1 MLQSKNWGTI
11 TWNLL
16 HTIIDKCQINDNFDS
31 YKDKLMYIIKSICL
45 FTPINEF
52 SYNANIFFEKI
63 KFDKITNLQ
72 ELKKQIYLLHNFI
85 NSKINKPLFNYRD
98 LTIYS
103 NMDIINIF
111 NIFVYFYTNNIV
123 IKKTQNYPRMINLIK
138 DIKIFLNIYII
149 PYFIKNNIQKEE
161 IKGIICA
168 NEKEIEKEII
178 CVNKIEE
185 KLNEVISE
193 VVKEKEKEVICVNEV
208 EEEQKEIICVNKIE
222 DEKNE
227 FISEVVK
234 EKEVI
239 EEKKPRLVNI
249 NLITR
254 TNKKTFSRD
263 IHSNISIID
272 DKFLPSVELNLPE
285 AILEMKK
292 NVNCLPLDA
301 YIERWNRLKNLK
313 NTNQNKTNTQ
323 KTIEVVDALLPPL
336 NLSLPLAINKIKS
349 SPKCVPF
356 DSYIKRW
363 NELKTQE
370 IYKKKNS
377 TPNKK

>member
-31 YKDKLMYIIKSICL
+31 YKDKLIYIIKSICL
-45 FTPINEF
+45 FTPINEY
-52 SYNANIFFEKI
+52 SYNANIFFEKF

-85 NSKINKPLFNYRD
+85 NSKINKPLFNYCD

-123 IKKTQNYPRMINLIK
+123 IKKTKNYPKMINLIK
-138 DIKIFLNIYII
+138 DIKVFLSIFII
-149 PYFIKNNIQKEE
+149 PYFINNNIQKESEVEAKENE
-161 IKGIICA
+161 I
-168 NEKEIEKEII
+168 
-178 CVNKIEE
+178 VVEE
-185 KLNEVISE
+185 LISVEVVSVEVISE
-193 VVKEKEKEVICVNEV
+193 EVVSVEVVNEEIPEVAEIDISANEIEGEKEVISVA
-208 EEEQKEIICVNKIE
+208 
-222 DEKNE
+222 
-227 FISEVVK
+227 VV
-234 EKEVI
+234 
-239 EEKKPRLVNI
+239 EEKKPRLINI

-292 NVNCLPLDA
+292 NENCLPLDA

-313 NTNQNKTNTQ
+313 NTKQNKKNTE
-323 KTIEVVDALLPPL
+323 KTTEVDDALLPPL
-336 NLSLPLAINKIKS
+336 NLSLPLAINKIKN

-370 IYKKKNS
+370 IYKKKHS

>member
-31 YKDKLMYIIKSICL
+31 YKDKLIYIIKSICL
-45 FTPINEF
+45 FTPINEY
-52 SYNANIFFEKI
+52 SYNVNIFFEKFN
-63 KFDKITNLQ
+63 FDKITNLQ

-85 NSKINKPLFNYRD
+85 NSKINKPLFNYSD

-123 IKKTQNYPRMINLIK
+123 IKKTQSYPRMINLIK
-138 DIKIFLNIYII
+138 DIKVFLSIFII
-149 PYFIKNNIQKEE
+149 PYFINNNIQKEPEVEAKENE
-161 IKGIICA
+161 IVVEEVINEEIPEVAEIDVSA
-168 NEKEIEKEII
+168 NEIDVSRNEIEA
-178 CVNKIEE
+178 
-185 KLNEVISE
+185 
-193 VVKEKEKEVICVNEV
+193 EKEVISVA
-208 EEEQKEIICVNKIE
+208 
-222 DEKNE
+222 
-227 FISEVVK
+227 VV
-234 EKEVI
+234 
-239 EEKKPRLVNI
+239 EEKKPRLINI

-292 NVNCLPLDA
+292 NENCLPLDA

-313 NTNQNKTNTQ
+313 NTKQNKKNIQ
-323 KTIEVVDALLPPL
+323 KTTEVDDALLPPL

-370 IYKKKNS
+370 TYKKKLS
-377 TPNKK
+377 IPNKK

>member
-1 MLQSKNWGTI
+1 MLQSKNWGAI

-16 HTIIDKCQINDNFDS
+16 HTIIDKCQVNDNFDS
-31 YKDKLMYIIKSICL
+31 YKDKLIYIIKSICL
-45 FTPINEF
+45 FTPINEY
-52 SYNANIFFEKI
+52 SYNANIFFEKF

-85 NSKINKPLFNYRD
+85 NSKINKPLFNYSD

-123 IKKTQNYPRMINLIK
+123 IKKTQTYPRMINLIK
-138 DIKIFLNIYII
+138 DIKVFLNIYII
-149 PYFIKNNIQKEE
+149 PYSIKNNIQKELEVEVEVKENE
-161 IKGIICA
+161 IVV
-168 NEKEIEKEII
+168 E
-178 CVNKIEE
+178 
-185 KLNEVISE
+185 EVISANE
-193 VVKEKEKEVICVNEV
+193 VVNEEVISANEVVNEPV
-208 EEEQKEIICVNKIE
+208 ISVEVAEIKEEE
-222 DEKNE
+222 
-227 FISEVVK
+227 
-234 EKEVI
+234 EVI
-239 EEKKPRLVNI
+239 QEKKPRLINI

-292 NVNCLPLDA
+292 NENCLPLDG

-313 NTNQNKTNTQ
+313 NTNQSKKNVQ
-323 KTIEVVDALLPPL
+323 KTTEVDDTLLPPL

-349 SPKCVPF
+349 SSKCVPF

-370 IYKKKNS
+370 IYKKKHS

>member
-31 YKDKLMYIIKSICL
+31 YKDKLIYIIKSICL
-45 FTPINEF
+45 FTPINEY
-52 SYNANIFFEKI
+52 SYNANIFFEKFN
-63 KFDKITNLQ
+63 FDKITNLQ

-85 NSKINKPLFNYRD
+85 NSKISKPLFNYRD
-98 LTIYS
+98 LIIYS

-138 DIKIFLNIYII
+138 AIKIFLNIYII
-149 PYFIKNNIQKEE
+149 PYSIKNNIQKEE
-161 IKGIICA
+161 IEEVICA
-168 NEKEIEKEII
+168 NEKE
-178 CVNKIEE
+178 
-185 KLNEVISE
+185 
-193 VVKEKEKEVICVNEV
+193 
-208 EEEQKEIICVNKIE
+208 EEQKEI
-222 DEKNE
+222 
-227 FISEVVK
+227 ISEVVK

-239 EEKKPRLVNI
+239 EEEKPRLVNI

-272 DKFLPSVELNLPE
+272 DKFLPSIELNLPE

-292 NVNCLPLDA
+292 NENCVPLDA

-313 NTNQNKTNTQ
+313 NTKQNKKNTQ
-323 KTIEVVDALLPPL
+323 KITEVDDALLPPL

-370 IYKKKNS
+370 IYKKTHS
-377 TPNKK
+377 TP

>member
-31 YKDKLMYIIKSICL
+31 YKDKLIYIIKSICL
-45 FTPINEF
+45 FTPINEY
-52 SYNANIFFEKI
+52 SHNSNIFFEKF

-85 NSKINKPLFNYRD
+85 NSKINKPLFNYSD

-103 NMDIINIF
+103 NMNIINIF
-111 NIFVYFYTNNIV
+111 NTFVYFYANNIL
-123 IKKTQNYPRMINLIK
+123 IKKTPTYPRIINLIK
-138 DIKIFLNIYII
+138 DIKVFLSIFII
-149 PYFIKNNIQKEE
+149 PYFINNNIQKESEVEAKENE
-161 IKGIICA
+161 IVVEEVINEEIPEVAEIDVSA
-168 NEKEIEKEII
+168 NEIDVSRNEIEA
-178 CVNKIEE
+178 
-185 KLNEVISE
+185 
-193 VVKEKEKEVICVNEV
+193 EKEVISVA
-208 EEEQKEIICVNKIE
+208 
-222 DEKNE
+222 
-227 FISEVVK
+227 VV
-234 EKEVI
+234 
-239 EEKKPRLVNI
+239 EEKKPRLINI

-292 NVNCLPLDA
+292 NENCLPLDA

-313 NTNQNKTNTQ
+313 NTKQNKKNTE
-323 KTIEVVDALLPPL
+323 KTTEVDDTLLPPL

-349 SPKCVPF
+349 SSKCVPF

-370 IYKKKNS
+370 IYSKKHS

>member
-1 MLQSKNWGTI
+1 MLQSKNWGSI

-16 HTIIDKCQINDNFDS
+16 HTIIDKCQFNDNFDS
-31 YKDKLMYIIKSICL
+31 YKDKLIYIIKSICL
-45 FTPINEF
+45 FTPINEY
-52 SYNANIFFEKI
+52 SYNSNIFFG
-63 KFDKITNLQ
+63 KFQIDKIRNLQ

-85 NSKINKPLFNYRD
+85 NSKINKALFNYSD
-98 LTIYS
+98 LSIYS

-111 NIFVYFYTNNIV
+111 NIFVYFYNNNIL
-123 IKKTQNYPRMINLIK
+123 IKKTPNYSRMVNLIK
-138 DIKIFLNIYII
+138 DINVFLNIYII
-149 PYFIKNNIQKEE
+149 PYSIKNNIQKEPEVAVIENE
-161 IKGIICA
+161 IVEEVEPEVA
-168 NEKEIEKEII
+168 EIVEEVEPEVAEI
-178 CVNKIEE
+178 VE
-185 KLNEVISE
+185 EVIPDVAE
-193 VVKEKEKEVICVNEV
+193 IVVEHDVAEIVV
-208 EEEQKEIICVNKIE
+208 EHDVAEIVEIEEQKE
-222 DEKNE
+222 
-227 FISEVVK
+227 
-234 EKEVI
+234 VI
-239 EEKKPRLVNI
+239 QEKKPRLINI

-292 NVNCLPLDA
+292 NENCLPLDA

-313 NTNQNKTNTQ
+313 NTKKPIT
-323 KTIEVVDALLPPL
+323 EVDDKLLPPL
-336 NLSLPLAINKIKS
+336 NLSLPLAIHKIKT

-363 NELKTQE
+363 NELKTQDT
-370 IYKKKNS
+370 YKKKYS